1 MTNQSL
7 HKLKMYNIIKCMN
20 DTVQEY
26 LEDQGG
32 VATMGAAIKA
42 TSRQKVRRALE
53 SELVLR
59 QGRSTLFLPA
69 VDSRVVAAFVH
80 RGCLTCVSA
89 LEMMGVALWENPERI
104 HLAVSKDYHS
114 RHSGKVLLHREK
126 WLHSTKSGFRQTFP
140 GGCQGYAYADDC
152 YSSPYL
158 ASPLNAT
165 LRALQ
170 CVHTHIERVVILDSV
185 LNKRLV
191 NREILENA
199 VAHLRRTA
207 IQAALEDCDAA
218 ARSPLETVGRLQLRE
233 QLDAEVKTGVTL
245 KGIGEVDFLIGNLIV
260 EFDGYEYHCGRAEF
274 DKDRARSREA
284 LLRGFDTMRFTY
296 NDVISGRFLDPIQRY
311 LVRCGA

>member
-1 MTNQSL
+1 MS
-7 HKLKMYNIIKCMN
+7 

-26 LEDQGG
+26 LKDQGG
-32 VATMGAAIKA
+32 VTTMGAAVKA
-42 TSRQKVRRALE
+42 TSRQKVKSALE

-59 QGRSTLFLPA
+59 QGRSTLFLPS
-69 VDSRVVAAFVH
+69 VDPRVVAAFVH
-80 RGCLTCVSA
+80 GGCLTCLSA
-89 LEMMGVALWENPERI
+89 LEIMGVGLWERPEHI

-114 RHSGKVLLHREK
+114 HHSSKVVLHREK
-126 WLHSTKSGFRQTFP
+126 WLNSPQSRYWQVLPT
-140 GGCQGYAYADDC
+140 GCRDPYAEDC

-158 ASPLNAT
+158 SSPLHAT

-170 CVHTHIERVVILDSV
+170 CVQTHLERVVLLDSV

-199 VAHLRRTA
+199 AANLRRQA
-207 IQAALEDCDAA
+207 IQAALKDCDAA

-233 QLDAEVKTGVTL
+233 RLDAEVKTGVTL
-245 KGIGEVDFLIGNLIV
+245 KGIGEVDYLIGNLIV

-284 LLRGFDTMRFTY
+284 LLRGFNTMRFTY
-296 NDVISGRFLDPIQRY
+296 NDVISGRFLEPIQRY
-311 LVRCGA
+311 LVRGLHE